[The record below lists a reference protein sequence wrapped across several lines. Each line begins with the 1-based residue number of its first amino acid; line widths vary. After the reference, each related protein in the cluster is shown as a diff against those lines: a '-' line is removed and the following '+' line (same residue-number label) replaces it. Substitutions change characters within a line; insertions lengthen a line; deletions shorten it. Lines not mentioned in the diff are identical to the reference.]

1 MTGIPA
7 GAVTSKGTGSKGTG
21 SKGTGSSARRSPL
34 QVAAWVLAG
43 AVVLVQITYPLLS
56 GGALTTST
64 IATVLLFAT
73 ASLVSATA
81 THGLRAAVVLLVV
94 AGSVGLVAEA
104 VGVATGVPF
113 GAYGYTG
120 TLGPQ
125 IASVPVVIPLA
136 WTMMAWPTLLAG
148 RGLAAAL
155 VARAPR
161 LTSTQ
166 RWLPIPLAGWA
177 LASWDLY
184 LDAQMVQAGHWVWD
198 DPTPALPGIEGIPIS
213 NFAGWL
219 LVALVMQAL
228 LHLLVPSRVRPSLG
242 DEASRQRARGGWGP
256 PAVLL
261 AWTWLGSALAN
272 VAFFG
277 RPGVGLWGLVVM
289 GLVVGPWLLLTRRD
303 QRTDNQRAP
312 DHHRLGLRAGGSAP
326 TRDLR

>member
-1 MTGIPA
+1 MTGSRA
-7 GAVTSKGTGSKGTG
+7 GAVTPSSPRAPGGRTPDTGPQDAGR
-21 SKGTGSSARRSPL
+21 APRRSPL

-56 GGALTTST
+56 GEALTSST

-81 THGLRAAVVLLVV
+81 THGLRAAAVLLVV

-104 VGVATGVPF
+104 VGVATSVPF
-113 GAYGYTG
+113 GAYGYTE

-155 VARAPR
+155 VRRAPR
-161 LTSTQ
+161 LASTR

-184 LDAQMVQAGHWVWD
+184 LDPQMVEAGHWVWED
-198 DPTPALPGIEGIPIS
+198 TTPALPGIEGIPIS

-228 LHLLVPSRVRPSLG
+228 LHLLVPSKVRPG
-242 DEASRQRARGGWGP
+242 PGGEAARQRARDGWGP

-289 GLVVGPWLLLTRRD
+289 GLVVGPWLLLTWRD
-303 QRTDNQRAP
+303 QRAAGP
-312 DHHRLGLRAGGSAP
+312 RAGDPAP
-326 TRDLR
+326 GRDLR